1 MDDPMLDQM
10 TRLRLRLMER
20 KLQNER
26 DRIHGSAES
35 ALSTRS
41 CDDQEHALHRALKRK
56 RNLLQRMREEHM
68 SEDLRRP
75 HTWGGTRGWSRQN
88 VLPPLPPH
96 THVCL
101 PPPAAVTQPPPAA
114 QLPRVLQQIPQQPTT
129 IIQQLP
135 QQQPIIAQ
143 VPPPLPC
150 PSSKSGSIKEDMM
163 ELMLMQNAQMHQIIM
178 HNMMLKAVPLGALSP
193 PGGAGQAA
201 SARQLLTPPVQT
213 KKPRGDSV
221 HHHHHYSTP
230 AVPLPPIGCP
240 LASPVMSPAVQGGT
254 FHPTLHHVTG
264 PIMLSPLNT
273 AGVHSSRHT
282 FPLGL

>member
-10 TRLRLRLMER
+10 TKLRLRLMER

-26 DRIHGSAES
+26 NHIDRRAES
-35 ALSTRS
+35 PLSTRS
-41 CDDQEHALHRALKRK
+41 CEDQDLALHRALKRK
-56 RNLLQRMREEHM
+56 RNLLQRMREEHI

-88 VLPPLPPH
+88 ALPPLPPH
-96 THVCL
+96 SHVCL
-101 PPPAAVTQPPPAA
+101 PPPAAVTQPSHTA

-143 VPPPLPC
+143 VPPPLPFS
-150 PSSKSGSIKEDMM
+150 SSKSGSIKEDMM

-178 HNMMLKAVPLGALSP
+178 HNMMLKAIPLGALPP
-193 PGGAGQAA
+193 PGGAGQAP
-201 SARQLLTPPVQT
+201 ARQHLTHPGQT
-213 KKPRGDSV
+213 EKPRGDSV
-221 HHHHHYSTP
+221 HHHHHYSIP

-240 LASPVMSPAVQGGT
+240 LASPTSHHFWKFPESPT
-254 FHPTLHHVTG
+254 
-264 PIMLSPLNT
+264 N
-273 AGVHSSRHT
+273 
-282 FPLGL
+282 